1 MNKKQIPLILLII
14 LLGLIALIIYLLKSE
29 TKAEERTIVSN
40 AIVVQQIEEMGKLE
54 VVKYNIQDMM
64 EYEKVR
70 KWLPNSRATLKIVG
84 EVIGCVDLTLINEN
98 DIVTKGDSVSLM
110 LPMPEICHY
119 KIDHS
124 RSRIYNVEY
133 GLWETSEL
141 VEDAYK
147 KAEEQIYQQAQSMG
161 IEKES
166 RENTIKVLT
175 PILRGMGFTKIYIG
189 FKSPDG
195 RSNSEQSKIRLN

>member
-1 MNKKQIPLILLII
+1 MYKKLIPLSILII
-14 LLGLIALIIYLLKSE
+14 LLGLVALIIYLLKSGSKDE
-29 TKAEERTIVSN
+29 PTIVSHTM
-40 AIVVQQIEEMGKLE
+40 VVQQIEEMGKLE

-70 KWLPNSRATLKIVG
+70 QWLPNSKATLKIVG
-84 EVIGCVDLTLINEN
+84 EVIACVDLTIVNEN
-98 DIVTKGDSVSLM
+98 DIVTQGDSISLM
-110 LPMPEICHY
+110 LPFPEICHY

-124 RSRIYNVEY
+124 RSRVYNMEY
-133 GLWETSEL
+133 GLWESAEI

-147 KAEEQIYQQAQSMG
+147 NAEQQIYQQAQNMG

-175 PILRGMGFTKIYIG
+175 PILRAMGFTKIYIG
-189 FKSPDG
+189 FKSPN
-195 RSNSEQSKIRLN
+195 SNFNSEQSKIKLH

>member
-1 MNKKQIPLILLII
+1 MQKKLIPLSILII
-14 LLGLIALIIYLLKSE
+14 LLALVALIIYLLKSDNKPE
-29 TKAEERTIVSN
+29 QTIISHTM
-40 AIVVQQIEEMGKLE
+40 VVQQIEEMGKLE

-70 KWLPNSRATLKIVG
+70 QWLPNSKATLKIVG
-84 EVIGCVDLTLINEN
+84 EVIACVDLTTIGEN
-98 DIVTKGDSVSLM
+98 DVVTNGDSISLM
-110 LPMPEICHY
+110 LPLPEICHY

-124 RSRIYNVEY
+124 RSRVYNMQY
-133 GLWETSEL
+133 GLWETAEV

-175 PILRGMGFTKIYIG
+175 PILRAMGFTKIYIG
-189 FKSPDG
+189 FKSSG
-195 RSNSEQSKIRLN
+195 SSNSEQSKFQLK

>member
-1 MNKKQIPLILLII
+1 MRKKLFPLSILVILLA
-14 LLGLIALIIYLLKSE
+14 LFSLIIYLLNSAGK
-29 TKAEERTIVSN
+29 EEKTVVSHTM
-40 AIVVQQIEEMGKLE
+40 VVQQIEEMGKLE

-70 KWLPNSRATLKIVG
+70 QWLPNSKATLKIVG
-84 EVIGCVDLTLINEN
+84 EVIACVDLTTIGEN
-98 DIVTKGDSVSLM
+98 DIVTKDDSVSLI

-124 RSRIYNVEY
+124 RSRVYNMQY
-133 GLWETSEL
+133 GLWETAEV

-175 PILRGMGFTKIYIG
+175 PILRAMGFTKIHID
-189 FKSPDG
+189 FKSSNG
-195 RSNSEQSKIRLN
+195 NFNSEQSKIKLN

>member
-1 MNKKQIPLILLII
+1 MQKKLIPLSLLII
-14 LLGLIALIIYLLKSE
+14 LLGLVALIIYLLKSGSKNE
-29 TKAEERTIVSN
+29 PTITSHTM
-40 AIVVQQIEEMGKLE
+40 VVQQIEEMGKLE

-70 KWLPNSRATLKIVG
+70 QWLPNSKATLKIVG
-84 EVIGCVDLTLINEN
+84 EVIACVDLTIVGEN
-98 DIVTKGDSVSLM
+98 DIVTSGDSISLM
-110 LPMPEICHY
+110 LPLPEICHY

-124 RSRIYNVEY
+124 RSRVYNMEY
-133 GLWETSEL
+133 GLWESAEI

-147 KAEEQIYQQAQSMG
+147 NAEQQIYQQAQNMG

-175 PILRGMGFTKIYIG
+175 PIFRAMGFTKIYIG
-189 FKSPDG
+189 FKSPAG
-195 RSNSEQSKIRLN
+195 KSNSDQPPINFH

>member
-1 MNKKQIPLILLII
+1 MRKKLFPLSILVILLA
-14 LLGLIALIIYLLKSE
+14 LFSLIIYLLNSAGK
-29 TKAEERTIVSN
+29 EEKTVVSHTM
-40 AIVVQQIEEMGKLE
+40 VVQQIEEMGKLE

-70 KWLPNSRATLKIVG
+70 QWLPNSKATLKIVG
-84 EVIGCVDLTLINEN
+84 EVIACVDLTTIGEN
-98 DIVTKGDSVSLM
+98 DIVTKDDSVSLI

-124 RSRIYNVEY
+124 RSRVYNMQY
-133 GLWETSEL
+133 GLWETAEV

-175 PILRGMGFTKIYIG
+175 PILRAMGFTKIHIG
-189 FKSPDG
+189 FKSSDG
-195 RSNSEQSKIRLN
+195 NSRSEQSKIKLN

>member
-1 MNKKQIPLILLII
+1 MRKKLFPLSILVILLA
-14 LLGLIALIIYLLKSE
+14 LFSLIIYLLNSAGK
-29 TKAEERTIVSN
+29 EEKTVVSHTM
-40 AIVVQQIEEMGKLE
+40 VVQQIEEMGKLE

-70 KWLPNSRATLKIVG
+70 QWLPNSKATLKIVG
-84 EVIGCVDLTLINEN
+84 EVIACVDLTTIGEN
-98 DIVTKGDSVSLM
+98 DIVTKDDSVSLI

-124 RSRIYNVEY
+124 RSRVYNMQY
-133 GLWETSEL
+133 GLWETAEV

-175 PILRGMGFTKIYIG
+175 PILRAMGFTKIYIG
-189 FKSPDG
+189 FKS
-195 RSNSEQSKIRLN
+195 SNGNSRSEQSKIKLN

>member
-1 MNKKQIPLILLII
+1 MRKKLFPLSILVILLA
-14 LLGLIALIIYLLKSE
+14 LFSLIIYLLNSAGK
-29 TKAEERTIVSN
+29 EEKTVVSHTM
-40 AIVVQQIEEMGKLE
+40 VVQQIEEMGKLE

-84 EVIGCVDLTLINEN
+84 EVIGCVDLTLINKN
-98 DIVTKGDSVSLM
+98 DIVTKDDSVSLT
-110 LPMPEICHY
+110 LPLPEICHY

-189 FKSPDG
+189 FKSPEG

>member
-1 MNKKQIPLILLII
+1 MRKKLFPLSILII
-14 LLGLIALIIYLLKSE
+14 LLALFALVIYLLNSAGK
-29 TKAEERTIVSN
+29 EERTIVSHTM
-40 AIVVQQIEEMGKLE
+40 VVQQIEEMGKLE

-70 KWLPNSRATLKIVG
+70 QWLPNSKATLKIVG
-84 EVIGCVDLTLINEN
+84 EVIACVDLTTIGEN
-98 DIVTKGDSVSLM
+98 DIITKGDSVSLT

-124 RSRIYNVEY
+124 RSRVYNMQY
-133 GLWETSEL
+133 GLWETAEV

-147 KAEEQIYQQAQSMG
+147 KAEEQIYQQAQNMG

-175 PILRGMGFTKIYIG
+175 PILRAMGFTKIHIG
-189 FKSPDG
+189 FKSPG
-195 RSNSEQSKIRLN
+195 SSYNPEQADIKLK

>member
-1 MNKKQIPLILLII
+1 MRKKLFPLSILVILLA
-14 LLGLIALIIYLLKSE
+14 LFSLIIYLLNSAGK
-29 TKAEERTIVSN
+29 EEKTVVSHTM
-40 AIVVQQIEEMGKLE
+40 VVQQIEEMGKLE

-70 KWLPNSRATLKIVG
+70 QWLPNSKATLKIVG
-84 EVIGCVDLTLINEN
+84 EVIACVDLTTIGEN
-98 DIVTKGDSVSLM
+98 DIVTKDDSVSLI

-124 RSRIYNVEY
+124 RSRVYNMQY
-133 GLWETSEL
+133 GLWETAEV

-175 PILRGMGFTKIYIG
+175 PILRAMGFTKIYIG
-189 FKSPDG
+189 FKSSDG
-195 RSNSEQSKIRLN
+195 NSRSEQSQIKLN

>member
-1 MNKKQIPLILLII
+1 MQKKLIPLSILII
-14 LLGLIALIIYLLKSE
+14 LLGLVALIIYLLKSE
-29 TKAEERTIVSN
+29 TKQEQTIVSHTM
-40 AIVVQQIEEMGKLE
+40 VVQQIEEMGKLE

-70 KWLPNSRATLKIVG
+70 RWLPNSKATLKIVG
-84 EVIGCVDLTLINEN
+84 EVIACVDLTTIDAN
-98 DIVTKGDSVSLM
+98 DIVTKGDSISLI
-110 LPMPEICHY
+110 LPLPEICHY

-124 RSRIYNVEY
+124 RSRVYNMEY
-133 GLWETSEL
+133 GLWETAEV

-147 KAEEQIYQQAQSMG
+147 KAEEQIYQQAQNMG

-175 PILRGMGFTKIYIG
+175 PILRAMGFTKIYIG
-189 FKSPDG
+189 FKSPDNN
-195 RSNSEQSKIRLN
+195 SNSEQSKIKLN

>member
-1 MNKKQIPLILLII
+1 MQKKQIPLILLII
-14 LLGLIALIIYLLKSE
+14 LFGLIALVIYLLKS
-29 TKAEERTIVSN
+29 KPKEEHTIVSHTML
-40 AIVVQQIEEMGKLE
+40 VRQIEEMGKLE

-70 KWLPNSRATLKIVG
+70 TWLPNSRATLKIVG
-84 EVIGCVDLTLINEN
+84 EVIACVDLTVIGEN
-98 DIVTKGDSVSLM
+98 DIITKGDSVSLM
-110 LPMPEICHY
+110 LPLPEICHY

-124 RSRIYNVEY
+124 RSRVYNMEY
-133 GLWETSEL
+133 GLWETAEV

-147 KAEEQIYQQAQSMG
+147 KAEEQIYQQAQNMG

-195 RSNSEQSKIRLN
+195 RSNSEQSKIKLN

>member
-1 MNKKQIPLILLII
+1 MNKKLIPLILFII
-14 LLGLIALIIYLLKSE
+14 LFGCIALIIYLLKSDV
-29 TKAEERTIVSN
+29 KEERTIVSH

-84 EVIGCVDLTLINEN
+84 EVIGCVDLTLISEQ
-98 DIVTKGDSVSLM
+98 DIVTEGDSVSLM

-124 RSRIYNVEY
+124 RSRVYNMEY
-133 GLWETSEL
+133 GLWETAEV
-141 VEDAYK
+141 VEDAYR
-147 KAEEQIYQQAQSMG
+147 KAEDQIYQQAQSMG

-189 FKSPDG
+189 FKPSG
-195 RSNSEQSKIRLN
+195 NRSGFEPSGVKVN

>member
-1 MNKKQIPLILLII
+1 MRKKLFPLSILVILLA
-14 LLGLIALIIYLLKSE
+14 LFSLIIYLLNSAGK
-29 TKAEERTIVSN
+29 EEKTVVSHTM
-40 AIVVQQIEEMGKLE
+40 VVQQIEEMGKLE

-70 KWLPNSRATLKIVG
+70 QWLPNSKATLKIVG
-84 EVIGCVDLTLINEN
+84 EVIACVDLTTIGEN
-98 DIVTKGDSVSLM
+98 DIVTKDDSVSLI

-124 RSRIYNVEY
+124 RSRVYNMQY
-133 GLWETSEL
+133 GLWETAEV

-175 PILRGMGFTKIYIG
+175 PILRAMGFTKIYIG
-189 FKSPDG
+189 FKSSDG
-195 RSNSEQSKIRLN
+195 NFNSEQSKIKLN